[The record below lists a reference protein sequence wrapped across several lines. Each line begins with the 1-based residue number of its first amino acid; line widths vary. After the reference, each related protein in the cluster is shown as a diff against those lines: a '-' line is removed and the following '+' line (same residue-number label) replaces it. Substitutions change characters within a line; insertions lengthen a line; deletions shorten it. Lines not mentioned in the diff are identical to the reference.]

1 MTDYAPIAV
10 ACSDLFW
17 AQECYLENKPC
28 FLNSI
33 WLLLRLI
40 GNLLGQTIIV
50 DMWININATNSEE
63 IQKMPLM
70 AAAIIEVPKDKTT
83 ALTFVIWLEAFENLF
98 AQN

>member
-1 MTDYAPIAV
+1 MADYAPIAI
-10 ACSDLFW
+10 ACSDFFL

-28 FLNSI
+28 SLKSSC
-33 WLLLRLI
+33 LLLRLI
-40 GNLLGQTIIV
+40 GNLPGQTIIV

-70 AAAIIEVPKDKTT
+70 AAAIIEVPKDKTR

-98 AQN
+98 RQN